1 MKIVTKAE
9 NLENHKKYIF
19 ILQLIDDFLQKKDYQ
34 KIDLPV
40 LSPSLIPES
49 YLEVFE
55 TEFKFLDKKEK
66 LYLTPSPELFLKRLL
81 AYKIGNCYYLGKSF
95 RNSDPPSSLHSFEF
109 TMLEFY
115 KVNADYMNIAD
126 EVLEML
132 RYINKKVKSKK
143 LKVKSQNSGLR
154 HLSHQGFR
162 SQEGYGG
169 QVKVKSDLGLK
180 INLDKWE
187 KISVAEA
194 FEKYTG
200 ISEKEL
206 FNHQLFLEKA
216 KKKGYQVEKFS
227 YEDVWSQIYVQEIEP
242 HLGKNGY
249 PTLIYD
255 YPKEFAALA
264 KLNSDGQTAQRFE
277 FYINGVEL
285 GDCYTELSDWKEQ
298 KDRFIK
304 EYLERKQNKKIN
316 HPIDK
321 GFIQALKYGFPESAG
336 IAIGVERLAAVF
348 LNLNSINELKVINI
362 E

>member
-9 NLENHKKYIF
+9 NLDNHKKYIF

-40 LSPSLIPES
+40 LSPALIPES

-115 KVNADYMNIAD
+115 KTGVNYMEIAD
-126 EVLEML
+126 EVLEL
-132 RYINKKVKSKK
+132 LNYIKYQISKIKNTNQKSNIFEN
-143 LKVKSQNSGLR
+143 Q
-154 HLSHQGFR
+154 
-162 SQEGYGG
+162 
-169 QVKVKSDLGLK
+169 K
-180 INLDKWE
+180 ISFNKWE

-194 FEKYTG
+194 FEKYAG
-200 ISEKEL
+200 IFEKEL
-206 FNHQLFLEKA
+206 FDHQLFLQKA
-216 KKKGYQVEKFS
+216 RKKGYQVDKFS
-227 YEDVWSQIYVQEIEP
+227 YEDIWSQIYVQEIEP

-321 GFIQALKYGFPESAG
+321 GFIKALKYGFPESAG

>member
-9 NLENHKKYIF
+9 NLDNHKKYIF
-19 ILQLIDDFLQKKDYQ
+19 ILKLIDDFLQKKDYQ

-40 LSPSLIPES
+40 LSPALIPES

-95 RNSDPPSSLHSFEF
+95 RNSDLPSSLHSFEF

-132 RYINKKVKSKK
+132 RYINKKLKTQNSK
-143 LKVKSQNSGLR
+143 LKTKTKNQKLKNQNLK
-154 HLSHQGFR
+154 LSF
-162 SQEGYGG
+162 
-169 QVKVKSDLGLK
+169 
-180 INLDKWE
+180 DKWE
-187 KISVAEA
+187 KISVVEA
-194 FEKYTG
+194 FEKYAD
-200 ISEKEL
+200 IFEKEL
-206 FNHQLFLEKA
+206 FDHQLFLQKA
-216 KKKGYQVEKFS
+216 RKKGYQVENFS
-227 YEDVWSQIYVQEIEP
+227 YEDVWSQIYVSEIEP

-264 KLNSDGQTAQRFE
+264 KLNPDGKTAQRFE
-277 FYINGVEL
+277 FYINGIEL
-285 GDCYTELSDWKEQ
+285 GDCYTELADWKEQ
-298 KDRFIK
+298 EERFLK
-304 EYLERKQNKKIN
+304 EDKQRKKLGKIN

-321 GFIQALKYGFPESAG
+321 GFIQALKYGLPDCAG
-336 IAIGVERLAAVF
+336 IAIGVERLAMVF
-348 LNLNSINELKVINI
+348 LGFDSIDKLKVIDI
-362 E
+362 IL

>member
-1 MKIVTKAE
+1 MKIKTEIK
-9 NLENHKKYIF
+9 NLENYKIY
-19 ILQLIDDFLQKKDYQ
+19 LRVVEAIDHFLQKKGYL

-40 LSPSLIPES
+40 LSPALIPES
-49 YLEVFE
+49 YLEIFE
-55 TEFKFLDKKEK
+55 TEFRYFNRKEK

-81 AYKIGNCYYLGKSF
+81 VEGVGNCYYLGKSF

-115 KVNADYMNIAD
+115 KTGVNYMEIAD

-132 RYINKKVKSKK
+132 RYINKKFKTSPFAIASGDRQKSK
-143 LKVKSQNSGLR
+143 VKGD
-154 HLSHQGFR
+154 LS
-162 SQEGYGG
+162 
-169 QVKVKSDLGLK
+169 LK

-187 KISVAEA
+187 KISVVEA

-200 ISEKEL
+200 IFEKEL
-206 FNHQLFLEKA
+206 FDHQLFLQKA

-227 YEDVWSQIYVQEIEP
+227 YEDIWSQIYVQEIEP
-242 HLGKNGY
+242 HLGKNVY

-264 KLNSDGQTAQRFE
+264 KLNPDGKTAQRFE
-277 FYINGVEL
+277 FYINGIEL

-298 KDRFIK
+298 EDRFA
-304 EYLERKQNKKIN
+304 EEDSERKRNKKIN

-321 GFIQALKYGFPESAG
+321 GFIEALKYGLPDCAG
-336 IAIGVERLAAVF
+336 IAIGVERLAMVF
-348 LNLNSINELKVINI
+348 LDLDSIDKLKVISI
-362 E
+362 K